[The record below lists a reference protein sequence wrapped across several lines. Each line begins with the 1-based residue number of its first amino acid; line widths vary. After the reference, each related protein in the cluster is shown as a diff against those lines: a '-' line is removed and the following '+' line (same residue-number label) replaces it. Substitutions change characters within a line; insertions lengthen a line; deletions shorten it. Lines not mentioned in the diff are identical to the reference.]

1 MAKKSVIAR
10 QRKREHLVELY
21 AERRKALKEAGD
33 FEALDKLPR
42 NSAKVRLRNRCQL
55 TGRPRAYNRL
65 FGLSRNK
72 LRELAMNGKIPGVRK
87 ASW

>member
-1 MAKKSVIAR
+1 LISQSRGLGDVYKR
-10 QRKREHLVELY
+10 Q
-21 AERRKALKEAGD
+21 
-33 FEALDKLPR
+33 PR